1 VKVTGQKNNNYRH
14 MLVDLKPSM
23 KLEGQVTKLGL
34 FGAFVDVGAEREG
47 LVHISMLKRGHVN
60 RAEDV
65 VQEGQKVEVWVH
77 RVDPNA
83 GRLELTMIKPIQ
95 LKWNKIKPGLKLKGE
110 VVRLEKFGAFVDV
123 GAERP
128 GLVHVS
134 ELSTEYVSDPSDV
147 VKVGDEIEV
156 SVVDINRK
164 KRQIRLSM
172 KEVALEVEDDEEAT
186 DEVPTAM
193 EFALRQALQHSDNKE
208 PEIQSIPRRN
218 QNREQKE
225 LEDILDRTLKHR
237 VRTAS
242 SSE

>member
-1 VKVTGQKNNNYRH
+1 MKVDNQENNNYRH
-14 MLVDLKPSM
+14 KLVDIKPSM
-23 KLEGQVTKLGL
+23 KLDGRVTKLGL
-34 FGAFVDVGAEREG
+34 FGAFVDVGAECDG
-47 LVHISMLKRGHVN
+47 LVHISMVKQGHVN
-60 RAEDV
+60 RVEDV
-65 VQEGQKVEVWVH
+65 LQVGQEVEVWVH

-83 GRLELTMIKPIQ
+83 DRLELTMIKPIM
-95 LKWNKIKPGLKLKGE
+95 LKWNKIKPGLKLKGK
-110 VVRLEKFGAFVDV
+110 VIRLEKFGAFVDV

-134 ELSTEYVSDPSDV
+134 ELSTEYVSDPSDI

-172 KEVALEVEDDEEAT
+172 KEAAFEVEDDEEAT
-186 DEVPTAM
+186 EELPTAM
-193 EFALRQALQHSDNKE
+193 EFALRQALEHTEDDQSVIQPIPHSHQKKE
-208 PEIQSIPRRN
+208 R
-218 QNREQKE
+218 KE

-242 SSE
+242 SNK

>member
-1 VKVTGQKNNNYRH
+1 MKVENQEDNDYRYK
-14 MLVDLKPSM
+14 LVDLKPSM
-23 KLEGQVTKLGL
+23 KLDGRVTKVGL
-34 FGAFVDVGAEREG
+34 FGAFVDVGAECNG
-47 LVHISMLKRGHVN
+47 LVHISMVKQGNVN
-60 RAEDV
+60 RVEDV
-65 VQEGQKVEVWVH
+65 LQVGQEVEVWVR

-83 GRLELTMIKPIQ
+83 GRLELTMIKPIM
-95 LKWNKIKPGLKLKGE
+95 LKWNKIKPGLKLKGK
-110 VVRLEKFGAFVDV
+110 VIRLEKFGAFVDV

-156 SVVDINRK
+156 SVVDTNRK

-172 KEVALEVEDDEEAT
+172 KEAAIEVEDDEEVKE
-186 DEVPTAM
+186 EVPTAM
-193 EFALRQALQHSDNKE
+193 EFALRQALEQTEDEESETQPISHS
-208 PEIQSIPRRN
+208 N
-218 QNREQKE
+218 QKSGRKE

>member
-1 VKVTGQKNNNYRH
+1 MKVENQENNDCRH

-23 KLEGQVTKLGL
+23 KLDGRVTKLGL
-34 FGAFVDVGAEREG
+34 FGAFVDVGAECDG
-47 LVHISMLKRGHVN
+47 LVHISMLKQGHVN
-60 RAEDV
+60 RVEDV
-65 VQEGQKVEVWVH
+65 VQVGQKVEVWVH

-83 GRLELTMIKPIQ
+83 SRLELTMIKPIM
-95 LKWNKIKPGLKLKGE
+95 LKWNKIKPGLKLQGK
-110 VVRLEKFGAFVDV
+110 VTRLEKFGAFVDV

-156 SVVDINRK
+156 SVVDTNRK

-172 KEVALEVEDDEEAT
+172 KEAAIEVEDDEEAKE
-186 DEVPTAM
+186 EVPTAM
-193 EFALRQALQHSDNKE
+193 EFALRQALQQTEDVESV
-208 PEIQSIPRRN
+208 IQPIPHRN
-218 QNREQKE
+218 QNRERKE